1 MSYKV
6 ETTDKVVKQVCM
18 DLDNRSRLGVKKYK
32 TTLDRQDLNLKDWLQ
47 HQYEELLDAALYT
60 KRALKE
66 LEKIEV
72 IEKK

>member
-6 ETTDKVVKQVCM
+6 ETTDKVVKQVCR

-32 TTLDRQDLNLKDWLQ
+32 TTLDRQDLDLKDWLQ

>member
-6 ETTDKVVKQVCM
+6 ETKDKLVEQVCR
-18 DLDNRSRLGVKKYK
+18 DLDNRSRLGIKKYK
-32 TTLDRQDLNLKDWLQ
+32 TTLDRQDLDLKDWLQ

-66 LEKIEV
+66 LGNK
-72 IEKK
+72 

>member
-6 ETTDKVVKQVCM
+6 ETTDKVVKQVCR

-32 TTLDRQDLNLKDWLQ
+32 TTLDRTDLDLKDWLQ

-60 KRALKE
+60 KRAIKE
-66 LEKIEV
+66 IEEREN
-72 IEKK
+72 I